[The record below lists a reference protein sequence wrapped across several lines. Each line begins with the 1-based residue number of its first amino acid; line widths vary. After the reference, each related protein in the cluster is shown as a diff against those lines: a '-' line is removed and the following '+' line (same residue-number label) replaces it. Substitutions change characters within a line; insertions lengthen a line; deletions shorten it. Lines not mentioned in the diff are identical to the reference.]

1 MNFESNL
8 PTEAEMFSRF
18 RITFGLALMLS
29 LLTSSTV
36 FAKGKFAFIVV
47 TGAGLKDK
55 VRFIDPSLTTDFFA
69 FANFYRDKAEAPVDP
84 GVGYEITRYYFD
96 GDREIVFD
104 KLHYYPETGY
114 VYYDG
119 VVNGSS
125 EYDHKWYTAQPELKN
140 TFETALYTQLRL
152 TAREAQEWSRAM
164 VPPAALS
171 EDQKQTSTGL
181 IQVQTSAV
189 VMASLLVLLLV
200 GFLGIRRLSPR

>member
-1 MNFESNL
+1 
-8 PTEAEMFSRF
+8 MFSRF

-125 EYDHKWYTAQPELKN
+125 EYDQKWYIAQPEIKS
-140 TFETALYTQLRL
+140 TFETALFTRLRL
-152 TAREAQEWSRAM
+152 MALGTEEGSRAM
-164 VPPAALS
+164 VPPPLVVQP
-171 EDQKQTSTGL
+171 EDQNQMIQPQTF
-181 IQVQTSAV
+181 V
-189 VMASLLVLLLV
+189 VVVASLMAILLV